1 MRAKLHPV
9 IKKVMLALLAG
20 IYAAFCIAWG
30 LILQSQDAD
39 SLTPMMQILIWIS
52 VIALIA
58 IICISAV
65 LSIVLQKQTLNN
77 QFNQQLLENQTEGVI
92 TCDSNL
98 QLLTFNRTAR
108 DWHGLDPLKIR
119 AEEWSNYYD
128 LYDADGRQRLNVEQ
142 IPLVRAFNGET
153 IKDVQMVVKAKGQA
167 PRIVCC
173 NGNAFYDDAAN
184 KLGAIIVMRDIT
196 TELEQSKIL
205 LQNEAIY
212 REMFDAN
219 PIPMWVF
226 NIKTLDFLA
235 VNNAAVDLYGWTKEE
250 FLAMTLM
257 DMRPVEEQQKLLQL
271 QPSFENNQVKS
282 FGEWLHWK
290 KDGSLIDVEIT
301 SHPIIFNGQTARL
314 VQAYDVTE
322 RKLIEFETQCTNRL
336 LLMLSNV
343 NKLIMHRLPLLEIF
357 HEACRIAVDDGGFR
371 MAWIGLIDEHANKVN
386 VISSAGE
393 TGSYIEN
400 LNIDL
405 RNSETHQIRIAD
417 LKNGPIV
424 TSIKSAKYVVIDDIA
439 TDKRMTYWREAAL
452 GHGYKSMMS
461 LPLNTNGKVIGTLN
475 VYVGQTNLF
484 KQRVIDLLDQ
494 FSNDV
499 SFAIS
504 ASDVDREKQLAEQA
518 LQKSQTLFHTL
529 AQSSPVG
536 IFHTNAKG
544 QFIYVN
550 KSWVK
555 ITETKLE
562 QAANNRWLNALYEE
576 DRPKVSAKWKEALA
590 TKQAFNQ
597 EFRFIRTDGK
607 TVWVKGQAA
616 TEYDEQHQFMGF
628 VGTITDITIL
638 KNNEEQH
645 RMSRAVFENTREGIM
660 VTDADSRI
668 LMVNSAFTDITGY
681 DSEEVINLSPK
692 LLNSGR
698 HDESFFSDL
707 WDILIQTGHWQGE
720 MWNRRKNGEVY
731 PQLMSISSIKSEL
744 GDTTNYVAV
753 FADISNIKASED
765 QLEFLANHDPLTHL
779 PNRLMLLS
787 RLDHAVQVARREG
800 NMLALLMLDLDRFK
814 NVNDSFGH
822 LAGDEL
828 LQQVAKRLLSKL
840 RAVDTVTR
848 LGGDEFTILIEGIS
862 SQEDVNKIA
871 SSIISALETP
881 WTLSNNVE
889 VRIGTSIGVS
899 MFPGH
904 GESALELLQH
914 ADAALYQAKNA
925 GRGCIRYFSESL
937 TQAARDRFHIES
949 RLRQAIPNNE
959 LRVYYQPKV
968 DIRTGRI
975 IGAEALVR
983 WQDPVDGLIMPF
995 IFIGIAEETGLI
1007 KSLGEWV
1014 LAETCRQGREWMD
1027 AGMLPLNLAV
1037 NLSAH
1042 QFHHGNIVKT
1052 LSDVLESSGFPA
1064 ERLELELTESILM
1077 QRENE
1082 MVETLNQLRSK
1093 GVSLSIDDFGTGYSS
1108 LAYLKTFPLDV
1119 LKIDRSFVM
1128 DIEKDEDDRAITATI
1143 IKIAH
1148 TLGLRVVAEGVET
1161 QEQLEFLDAHGCDM
1175 YQGYLM
1181 GKPMPA
1187 DDFIALLK
1195 RTNH

>member
-1 MRAKLHPV
+1 MQAKLRAI
-9 IKKVMLALLAG
+9 IKKFMLAVLAG
-20 IYAAFCIAWG
+20 IYIIFCIAWG

-39 SLTPMMQILIWIS
+39 SLTPTMQLLIWIS

-65 LSIVLQKQTLNN
+65 LSIVLQKQRLNS
-77 QFNQQLLENQTEGVI
+77 QFNQQLLENQTEGVVA
-92 TCDSNL
+92 CDANM
-98 QLLTFNRTAR
+98 QLLRFNCAAR
-108 DWHGLDPLKIR
+108 EWHGLDPLKI
-119 AEEWSNYYD
+119 ASSEWSQYYD
-128 LYDADGRQRLNVEQ
+128 LYDADGINRLSVEQ
-142 IPLVRAFNGET
+142 IPLIRAFNGEI
-153 IKDVQMVVKAKGQA
+153 IKDVLIMIRAKGQA
-167 PRIVCC
+167 PRVVSC
-173 NGNAFYDDAAN
+173 NGAAFYDDAGN
-184 KLGAIIVMRDIT
+184 KLGAIIVMRDMT
-196 TELEQSKIL
+196 AQLEQSRTL
-205 LQNEAIY
+205 AQNEAIY

-235 VNNAAVDLYGWTKEE
+235 VNEAAVSLYGWSKQE
-250 FLAMTLM
+250 FLSMTLLE
-257 DMRPVEEQQKLLQL
+257 MRPIEEQQRLLQL
-271 QPSFENNQVKS
+271 MPSFENNHIKS

-290 KDGSLIDVEIT
+290 QDGSLIDVEIT
-301 SHPIIFNGQTARL
+301 SHPIIFNEHAARL
-314 VQAYDVTE
+314 VQAYDITK
-322 RKLIEFETQCTNRL
+322 RKLVELETQSTNRL

-343 NKLIMHRLPLLEIF
+343 NKLIMHRLPLLEIL
-357 HEACRIAVDDGGFR
+357 HEACNIAVDDGGFR
-371 MAWIGLIDEHANKVN
+371 MAWIGLIDEQANKVN

-400 LNIDL
+400 LTIDL
-405 RNSETHQIRIAD
+405 NKIEANQVSIED
-417 LKNGPIV
+417 LKNGPIA
-424 TSIKSAKYVVIDDIA
+424 TAISTAKYVVVDNIA
-439 TDKRMTYWREAAL
+439 TDKRMTYWREVAL
-452 GHGYKSMMS
+452 GHGYKSMIT

-475 VYVGQTNLF
+475 LYMGEAGAF
-484 KQRVIDLLDQ
+484 EPRVVDLLDQ
-494 FSNDV
+494 FANNV
-499 SFAIS
+499 SFAVS
-504 ASDVDREKQLAEQA
+504 ASEADRAKQIAEDA
-518 LQKSQTLFHTL
+518 LQKSRTLFHTL

-544 QFIYVN
+544 HFIYVN
-550 KSWVK
+550 KSWSD

-562 QAANNRWLNALYEE
+562 QATSNRWLNALYEE
-576 DRPKVSAKWKEALA
+576 DRPRISAKWKEALS
-590 TKQAFNQ
+590 TKQTFNQ
-597 EFRFIRTDGK
+597 EFRFIRADGK

-616 TEYDEQHQFMGF
+616 TEYDEHHHFMGF

-660 VTDADSRI
+660 VTDENSRI
-668 LMVNSAFTDITGY
+668 MMVNSAFTDITGY

-698 HDESFFSDL
+698 HDDSFFSDL

-731 PQLMSISSIKSEL
+731 PQLMSISSIKNEL

-765 QLEFLANHDPLTHL
+765 QLEFLAHHDPLTHL

-787 RLDHAVQVARREG
+787 RLDHAVEVARREG
-800 NMLALLMLDLDRFK
+800 KMIALLMLDLDRFK

-828 LQQVAKRLLSKL
+828 LQQVAKRLLNKL

-848 LGGDEFTILIEGIS
+848 LGGDEFTILIEGIN
-862 SQEDVNKIA
+862 SQEDVSKIA
-871 SSIISALETP
+871 SSIITALEAP

-968 DIRTGRI
+968 DIRSGRI

-1014 LAETCRQGREWMD
+1014 LAETCRQGKEWID
-1027 AGMLPLNLAV
+1027 AGLLPLNLAV

-1042 QFHHGNIVKT
+1042 QFHHGNIVRT
-1052 LSDVLESSGFPA
+1052 LSDVLEITQFPA
-1064 ERLELELTESILM
+1064 EYLELELTESILM
-1077 QRENE
+1077 QRESE

-1148 TLGLRVVAEGVET
+1148 TLGLKVVAEGVET
-1161 QEQLEFLDAHGCDM
+1161 QQQLEFLDAHGCDM

-1187 DDFIALLK
+1187 ADFITLLK
-1195 RTNH
+1195 RINH

>member
-1 MRAKLHPV
+1 MQARLHPV
-9 IKKVMLALLAG
+9 IKKILLALLAG
-20 IYAAFCIAWG
+20 IYVVFCITWG
-30 LILQSQDAD
+30 LILQSQAAD
-39 SLTPMMQILIWIS
+39 SLTPMMLTLIWIS

-58 IICISAV
+58 IICISATLSLV
-65 LSIVLQKQTLNN
+65 LKKQRLNN
-77 QFNQQLLENQTEGVI
+77 QFNQHLLENQTEGVVA
-92 TCDSNL
+92 CDSKL
-98 QLLTFNRTAR
+98 ELLTFNRTAR
-108 DWHGLDPLKIR
+108 EWHGLDPLRIP
-119 AEEWSNYYD
+119 ADEWSNYYD
-128 LYDADGRQRLNVEQ
+128 LYDESGLHRLTVAQ

-153 IKDVQMVVKAKGQA
+153 IKEVKMVLRAKGQS
-167 PRIVCC
+167 PRIVSC
-173 NGNAFYDDAAN
+173 NGNAFYDVSSN

-196 TELEQSKIL
+196 ANLEQSRAL
-205 LQNEAIY
+205 VQNEAIY

-219 PIPMWVF
+219 PVPMWVF
-226 NIKTLDFLA
+226 DIKTLEFLA
-235 VNNAAVDLYGWTKEE
+235 VNDAAVSLYGWTKDE
-250 FLAMTLM
+250 FLTMTLM
-257 DMRPVEEQQKLLQL
+257 ETRPLEEQQKLLQRI
-271 QPSFENNQVKS
+271 PSFENDKIKR

-290 KDGSLIDVEIT
+290 KDGSLIDLEIN
-301 SHPIIFNGQTARL
+301 SHPMVFNGRLARL
-314 VQAYDVTE
+314 AQGYDITE

-371 MAWIGLIDEHANKVN
+371 MAWIGLIDEQGGKVK

-405 RNSETHQIRIAD
+405 RNTEANQVKISS
-417 LKNGPIV
+417 LKNGPII
-424 TSIKSAKYVVIDDIA
+424 TSIKSAEYVVVNNIA
-439 TDKRMTYWREAAL
+439 IDKRMTYWREAAL

-475 VYVGQTNLF
+475 VYMGQADIF
-484 KQRVIDLLDQ
+484 KQRMIDLLDQ
-494 FSNDV
+494 FANDV

-504 ASDVDREKQLAEQA
+504 ASEADREKQLAEEA
-518 LQKSQTLFHTL
+518 LQKSRTLFHTL

-550 KSWVK
+550 KSWVE
-555 ITETKLE
+555 ITEIKLE
-562 QAANNRWLNALYEE
+562 QAAIHRWLNALYEE
-576 DRPKVSAKWKEALA
+576 DRPRISAAWKESL
-590 TKQAFNQ
+590 KHHQPFNQ
-597 EFRFIRTDGK
+597 EFRFLRTDGK
-607 TVWVKGQAA
+607 IVWVKGQAA
-616 TEYDEQHQFMGF
+616 TEYDDQQQFMGF

-645 RMSRAVFENTREGIM
+645 RMSRVVFENTREGIM
-660 VTDADSRI
+660 VTNADNRI
-668 LMVNSAFTDITGY
+668 MMINSAFTDITGY
-681 DSEEVINLSPK
+681 DSEEVINLFPS

-698 HDESFFSDL
+698 HDDSFFSDL
-707 WDILIQTGHWQGE
+707 WDILLQTGHWQGE
-720 MWNRRKNGEVY
+720 IWNRRKNGEVY
-731 PQLMSISSIKSEL
+731 PQLMSISSIKNEL
-744 GDTTNYVAV
+744 GDTTNHVAV

-765 QLEFLANHDPLTHL
+765 QLEFLAHHDPLTRL

-787 RLDHAVQVARREG
+787 RLDHAIEVARREG
-800 NMLALLMLDLDRFK
+800 KMLALLMLDLDRFK

-848 LGGDEFTILIEGIS
+848 LGGDEFTILIEGIN
-862 SQEDVNKIA
+862 SQEDVSKIA
-871 SSIISALETP
+871 NSIINALETP
-881 WTLSNNVE
+881 WTISNNIE
-889 VRIGTSIGVS
+889 VRVGTSIGIS
-899 MFPGH
+899 LFPGH

-968 DIRTGRI
+968 DIHSGRI

-983 WQDPVDGLIMPF
+983 WQDPIDGLIMPF

-1014 LAETCRQGREWMD
+1014 LAETCRQGREWID
-1027 AGMLPLNLAV
+1027 AGVPPLNLAV

-1052 LSDVLESSGFPA
+1052 LCDVIDSSGFPA

-1077 QRENE
+1077 QRESE
-1082 MVETLNQLRSK
+1082 MVETLNQLRKK

-1161 QEQLEFLDAHGCDM
+1161 KEQLEFLDAHGCDM

-1195 RTNH
+1195 WTND